1 MSGEY
6 RVMMSAVFTGQHE
19 GFRASDGA
27 IVAEF
32 CGPDAESNARDFAAM
47 KNGEVPEKY
56 ARLVEALHR
65 SFKTDPMMDGST
77 RLRGGV
83 DPVLFENLVLP
94 ALAAVEGKR

>member
-6 RVMMSAVFTGQHE
+6 RVVNKSSTCSYVDFHGPTSGR
-19 GFRASDGA
+19 G
-27 IVAEF
+27 VAQF
-32 CGPDAESNARDFAAM
+32 YGPDAESDARDFAAM

-56 ARLVEALHR
+56 ARLVEALR
-65 SFKTDPMMDGST
+65 RCYKTDPMMDASS

-83 DPVLFENLVLP
+83 DPVLFSTLVLP